1 VKILPDTHIFLWAAL
16 APERLTME
24 TQTILDSPDNIVLFS
39 VISIWEIAIKSALNR
54 ADFPVD
60 PIRLRNNLLKNGYSE
75 LSVTSDHALTAA
87 ALPLLHRDPF
97 DRMLVAQAITEDCL
111 FLTRDPIIAQYGE
124 PVRLV

>member
-1 VKILPDTHIFLWAAL
+1 
-16 APERLTME
+16 ME